1 MIPKIGQ
8 MSAIMSLRLTQCKK
22 NQAVCYHGTINT
34 TFSSITQWTI
44 ELCVKVV
51 SSGEN
56 LRITVEKECF
66 VVLRCRCKDGRFI
79 KQKKYTEEEKVLCK
93 TLIPLILS
101 GVAQFRLLESSP
113 CWASVSA
120 FLDSLSGKE
129 IATNEIRITGNHI
142 WENQDDREYA
152 KFRSAVGP
160 TLGI

>member
-8 MSAIMSLRLTQCKK
+8 VSATLSLKLTQRK
-22 NQAVCYHGTINT
+22 NNKTVCYHGTVNT

-44 ELCVKVV
+44 DLCVKVL
-51 SSGEN
+51 SSEKK
-56 LRITVEKECF
+56 LEIVVIKECD

-113 CWASVSA
+113 CWASINA
-120 FLDSLSGKE
+120 FLDSSGDKE
-129 IATNEIRITGNHI
+129 IANQICITGNHV

-152 KFRSAVGP
+152 EFRSAVGP